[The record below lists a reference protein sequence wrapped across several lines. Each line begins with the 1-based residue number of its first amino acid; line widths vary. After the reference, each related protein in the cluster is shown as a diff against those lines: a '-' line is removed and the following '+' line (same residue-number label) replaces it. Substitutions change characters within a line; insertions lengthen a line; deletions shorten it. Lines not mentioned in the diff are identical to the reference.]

1 MVLKKLPLALV
12 LLMMLSCSSCNVFHQ
27 SSQRKVEKKEAA
39 DKRKAATEMKKLER
53 AHFNRQSRET
63 KKMMRQSKR
72 ASKKL
77 RKVKRR

>member
-53 AHFNRQSRET
+53 AHGP
-63 KKMMRQSKR
+63 R
-72 ASKKL
+72 AAHTPEEG
-77 RKVKRR
+77 RFRRSGRSDLVF